1 MLGGI
6 NRNNSDNQ
14 GLFPQTLLPAKV
26 NPNNF
31 YAESSLTDAGETNI
45 QIKQKEGASVWHYV
59 IGIGAII
66 AVIMYASH
74 KMD

>member
-14 GLFPQTLLPAKV
+14 GLFPQTLFPAKV
-26 NPNNF
+26 NPNDF
-31 YAESSLTDAGETNI
+31 YAESTPTATGESNI
-45 QIKQKEGASVWHYV
+45 QIKPKESAKVWHYV

-74 KMD
+74 KLD